1 MPKIPLLPLWEK
13 GAGGRGAKA
22 HGNPEHQ
29 HDQAVAQTGCVV
41 GQRRSTKIAPESRA
55 NVACRWR
62 RCIRR
67 WWVTWRMRRLSR
79 GI

>member
-1 MPKIPLLPLWEK
+1 MESLCVTSLVSGIRTLKLPLLPLWEK

-55 NVACRWR
+55 NVACR
-62 RCIRR
+62 
-67 WWVTWRMRRLSR
+67 
-79 GI
+79 